1 MVVILPGF
9 LAQSTVGPILTSRPR
24 IRSVRRVTN
33 SVLKTQ
39 EKKMSGSE
47 LEPRTKAT
55 QSSRR
60 EDMPIDFIEL
70 RGTALSI
77 AMLS

>member
-9 LAQSTVGPILTSRPR
+9 LAHSTVGPILRSKPR
-24 IRSVRRVTN
+24 TRRLRRVTN
-33 SVLKTQ
+33 SVLKTH

-47 LEPRTKAT
+47 LEPKTKAT

-60 EDMPIDFIEL
+60 EDIPIYFIAVREM
-70 RGTALSI
+70 ALSTD
-77 AMLS
+77 MSS